1 MDTEQIFYGETPDI
15 PVLYL
20 DYIHRLSTL
29 YPAIVRYY
37 ISKEDRFHESN
48 CPERYRRFIWKTTD
62 GFSYRKALNW
72 TTFLRGLNL
81 QWTENTSI
89 CTLASSLLLLQREG
103 GNISQTFPICRSRML
118 SAAFRRAGLTGG
130 KRRGESVSIGSWN

>member
-1 MDTEQIFYGETPDI
+1 ME
-15 PVLYL
+15 LMC
-20 DYIHRLSTL
+20 
-29 YPAIVRYY
+29 IVGPN
-37 ISKEDRFHESN
+37 SQSFHESN
-48 CPERYRRFIWKTTD
+48 CRERYRRFIWKTTD
-62 GFSYRKALNW
+62 GFSYRKALKW

-81 QWTENTSI
+81 QWTET

-130 KRRGESVSIGSWN
+130 KRRGGGVSIWSWN